1 MRFVTPV
8 LRLPLSSSKFP
19 TQSHFKMLNIFR
31 WCLKLG
37 ARVCSGA
44 SSRFRELTGQIST
57 SSEGKRWLFPPRLPE
72 DVEWERLCVCVS
84 VCRCYSGCAGLCEH
98 LYVHTNTHTHTSV
111 GRARCLLMCT
121 RVCQTSGLTS
131 VFEHLHSTHRSNQQL
146 PNKSLGVSLWK

>member
-44 SSRFRELTGQIST
+44 SGRFRELTGQIST
-57 SSEGKRWLFPPRLPE
+57 SSEGKRWLFPPQLPE
-72 DVEWERLCVCVS
+72 DVEWERPCVCVC
-84 VCRCYSGCAGLCEH
+84 VCVDGIVGVLVCVRAH
-98 LYVHTNTHTHTSV
+98 THTHTHE
-111 GRARCLLMCT
+111 RWACT
-121 RVCQTSGLTS
+121 LFINVHTC
-131 VFEHLHSTHRSNQQL
+131 L
-146 PNKSLGVSLWK
+146 PNIWPHLSVWTFTQYTQVKPTTAK